1 MLNKTNLLRYMT
13 SGRKNRILKI
23 RNAKMML
30 VRTCMVYSFLDKKSK
45 KKNIAM

>member
-1 MLNKTNLLRYMT
+1 MT
-13 SGRKNRILKI
+13 SGGKNPILKI

-45 KKNIAM
+45 KKKNCNVKKE